1 MEYKL
6 LRLTK
11 ANVKRLVNYKKRIIF
26 EYAEKL
32 SAKEISL
39 ALERD
44 YRNRGIGT
52 SIIKN
57 IMSNNDIIYLWVYK
71 KNSKAISLY
80 KKIGFKII
88 DESESRYYMKYNSQK
103 REFI

>member
-1 MEYKL
+1 
-6 LRLTK
+6 
-11 ANVKRLVNYKKRIIF
+11 
-26 EYAEKL
+26 
-32 SAKEISL
+32 
-39 ALERD
+39 
-44 YRNRGIGT
+44 
-52 SIIKN
+52 
-57 IMSNNDIIYLWVYK
+57 MSNNDIIYLWVYK